1 MRQRGPRPPP
11 EPPAGRAAGSVRVE
25 AALRE
30 QQRLLGISAP
40 RLQDASVDDIHH
52 ARVAARRL
60 RSLLKTYRPLLDAR
74 RARLYRMDLRSY
86 ARALAGV
93 READVR
99 RDMLVAFARRE
110 PAVTPV
116 EFRRLGIQLEDHR
129 LAARQ
134 ALRRHLG
141 EPGWAALCKAL
152 ERHAASERLL
162 LLQDADLERVLDL
175 VDEPWR
181 KAVQLVEDDRQEP
194 AELHELRLALKHCRY
209 ALESVA
215 DLEPETA
222 AHLLRRLRAA
232 QDGIGEHRDAV
243 LARHWVKSHERSL
256 GRLLTQRLLRLLERR
271 EASLMEQAVA
281 RSRKVLP
288 AYRAWGKAAR
298 RIKRTATSGRA

>member
-1 MRQRGPRPPP
+1 MRQPRSKSPPSLP
-11 EPPAGRAAGSVRVE
+11 ETAAGSMRIE

-30 QQRLLGISAP
+30 QQRLVAAGATC
-40 RLQDASVDDIHH
+40 LQDASVADVHH

-74 RARLYRMDLRSY
+74 RARLYRIDLRSF

-99 RDMLVAFARRE
+99 RDTLLALARRE

-116 EFRRLGIQLEDHR
+116 EFQRLSVQLEDQC
-129 LAARQ
+129 LATRQ

-152 ERHAASERLL
+152 ERHSTSERLL
-162 LLQDADLERVLDL
+162 VRRDAGIERALDL
-175 VDEPWR
+175 VDESWR
-181 KAVQLVEDDRQEP
+181 KAVRLLEDEP
-194 AELHELRLALKHCRY
+194 EDAAGLHELRLALKHCRY
-209 ALESVA
+209 ALESMADVA
-215 DLEPETA
+215 PKSA
-222 AHLLRRLRAA
+222 ARLMRRLRAA

-243 LARHWVKSHERSL
+243 LARHWVQSNERSL
-256 GRLLTQRLLRLLERR
+256 GRLLTRRLLRLLERR
-271 EASLMEQAVA
+271 EIQLRKQAVA

-288 AYRAWGKAAR
+288 AYRTWRKATR
-298 RIKRTATSGRA
+298 RIKTAATRGPA